1 MRSYLLANFENLEP
15 EKQNRLSSLLEI
27 NRPLFVMHSM
37 KEQLRLF
44 WKHKDKKSAD
54 DFLSVWCKT
63 AMEQSIRPLIKV
75 AQTLLSRKSTLL
87 NYFDH
92 FISSGKIEGIIN
104 KIKTL
109 KRQVYGFRDIEYF
122 KLRLYHLHAQKY
134 SLAG

>member
-1 MRSYLLANFENLEP
+1 
-15 EKQNRLSSLLEI
+15 
-27 NRPLFVMHSM
+27 
-37 KEQLRLF
+37 
-44 WKHKDKKSAD
+44 
-54 DFLSVWCKT
+54 
-63 AMEQSIRPLIKV
+63 MEQGIRPLIKV

-134 SLAG
+134 SLSG